1 MEGQCRI
8 WSPRGGQG
16 TSWLVCRSP
25 DGYFWPR
32 TQGVKTSWGRAAEQF
47 AKVEGAGGGAVVAN
61 SGGGF
66 HHHQWR
72 SDMTSSE
79 SRGPKNSHFCF
90 PRSEEEPFLRE
101 GGGKSLEVQEGG
113 GHPKGP
119 QLLVGTNGQTPLS
132 KARLQPCPGVQGL
145 TTAGGEKAFGIWPP

>member
-1 MEGQCRI
+1 MDTSGPE
-8 WSPRGGQG
+8 PRESKQAGEELP
-16 TSWLVCRSP
+16 SSLLKWR
-25 DGYFWPR
+25 
-32 TQGVKTSWGRAAEQF
+32 GR
-47 AKVEGAGGGAVVAN
+47 GGGAVVAN

-90 PRSEEEPFLRE
+90 LRSEEEPFLRE

-113 GHPKGP
+113 HPKAP